1 MATTSNPHVPA
12 PSSERDR
19 NESTA
24 AELQREGKLVA
35 GSGVISKRTMAIAFG
50 LVFLCVPLISAS
62 ALGIWGAGVLWL
74 LGLCMVGW
82 GILH

>member
-1 MATTSNPHVPA
+1 M
-12 PSSERDR
+12 
-19 NESTA
+19 
-24 AELQREGKLVA
+24 
-35 GSGVISKRTMAIAFG
+35 ISKRTMAIAFG